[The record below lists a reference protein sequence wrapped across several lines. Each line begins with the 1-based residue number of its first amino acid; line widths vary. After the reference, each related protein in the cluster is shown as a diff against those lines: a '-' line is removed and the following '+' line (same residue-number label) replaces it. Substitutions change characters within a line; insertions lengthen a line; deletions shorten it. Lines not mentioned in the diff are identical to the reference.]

1 MLSYV
6 PNLPARFIA
15 KTVDGGKTW
24 ADLPFTNNGNKAFG
38 IGFLDEN
45 IGWVGCDNS
54 LYETQDGGQNW
65 TVKNVGQYINKIRVL
80 KTPEKNLAF
89 GIGTR
94 IWRMVQSLVSID
106 EKVGTSEQPIK
117 VYPNPAFDSLSVA
130 YTLEKKAKVGLQL
143 FDTQGT
149 LTLQHA
155 AEQEAGLQTQR
166 LNTHDLPAGA
176 YVLVLLVNGVRQ
188 AETVVLLGT
197 KP

>member
-1 MLSYV
+1 
-6 PNLPARFIA
+6 
-15 KTVDGGKTW
+15 
-24 ADLPFTNNGNKAFG
+24 
-38 IGFLDEN
+38 
-45 IGWVGCDNS
+45 
-54 LYETQDGGQNW
+54 
-65 TVKNVGQYINKIRVL
+65 
-80 KTPEKNLAF
+80 
-89 GIGTR
+89 
-94 IWRMVQSLVSID
+94 MVQSLVSID